1 MNQTIVIEKTYPY
14 SPEEVW
20 DALTDV
26 EQMGEWLMQGNFKPL
41 VGHSFQF
48 SYSMDGKSGTLD
60 CKVLE
65 VKKPHRLSYTWT
77 WGSEDPMF
85 AHGAGGSTTVTYI
98 IDPVAEGSKLRL
110 EHSGFDSEKN
120 ATAFQMLTGGWQ
132 HKLDAMLPAAIE
144 KRQKVAA

>member
-1 MNQTIVIEKTYPY
+1 MNQTITIEKTYPY

-26 EQMGEWLMQGNFKPL
+26 EQLGEWLMPSNFKPQ

-48 SYSMDGKSGTLD
+48 HYSMDGKTGSLD

-65 VKKPHRLSYTWT
+65 VRKPNRLSYSWA
-77 WGSEDPMF
+77 WGTNDPMF
-85 AHGAGGSTTVTYI
+85 GQGGGGNTTVTYI
-98 IDPVAEGSKLRL
+98 VEPVPGGSKLRL
-110 EHSGFDSEKN
+110 EHSGFGDAN
-120 ATAFQMLTGGWQ
+120 AMAFQMLSGGWQ
-132 HKLDAMLPAAIE
+132 HKFDVDLPAAVE